1 MATVQLKAP
10 RTTEITA
17 TAPKFVSF
25 LHPAESARYNVIL
38 RLPCLDSLVLSQ
50 EGQQQEQEPK
60 QQHLGL
66 HHETALLACQIV
78 ANNAFDGYLSLIIQ
92 GNHPV
97 SRTTIILTAAECK
110 RVSAS
115 FSSLF
120 DNRLFLEAP
129 ESLINHIQMSITDP
143 ESLDY
148 FIVPGDPLYATVP
161 AFQDWEFPHGRIP
174 DSFPSLTVSQ
184 QPDEM
189 KRHQQASRHP
199 RCAVTNSAYSCQQAH
214 LIPKAHEAWFSKNA
228 MIMALDQSNRMRG
241 IDGSGNLCH
250 FRFDIHN
257 ALDNFVFALVYKASS
272 WVIHVLQTSKDGAW
286 DEFA

>member
-97 SRTTIILTAAECK
+97 SRTTIILTAAEY
-110 RVSAS
+110 
-115 FSSLF
+115 
-120 DNRLFLEAP
+120 
-129 ESLINHIQMSITDP
+129 
-143 ESLDY
+143 Y